1 MSEKKWGLG
10 IAVALC
16 ISCFFCSVG
25 TSFYFSNYP
34 SGIPELDL
42 LEFIIVVILCGFAG
56 LITGILVGRYIII
69 RTQFNPTLLYKVA
82 IYISIPILFVL
93 IFLAGIYI
101 IAKSFTLV

>member
-1 MSEKKWGLG
+1 VGENKWQVG

-42 LEFIIVVILCGFAG
+42 LAFIIIVILCGFAG
-56 LITGILVGRYIII
+56 LITGILVGRNIII
-69 RTQFNPTLLYKVA
+69 CTQFKLTLRYKVF
-82 IYISIPILFVL
+82 IYISVPVLFVF

-101 IAKSFTLV
+101 IAKIFLLI